1 MNMIKAIR
9 RIVTGDNKERKSTII
24 IDDSP
29 FHYGTIHQ
37 FWVTRETPV
46 DNSKTIDL
54 AGIQLLP
61 LEPSPSGTIFRF
73 FEIPPLD
80 PKLTNQQ
87 LENLAVQGLSTLKA
101 LHCRTDTSKHPYM
114 HKTET
119 IDYIIVLEGEVT
131 LLLEETEVE
140 LKPFNVVIQ
149 RGTNHAWI
157 NKSSNRVLL
166 AGVLIDAKL
175 DD

>member
-1 MNMIKAIR
+1 MIKEIR
-9 RIVTGDNKERKSTII
+9 RIVTGNNEEKKSTII

-29 FHYGTIHQ
+29 FQYGTIHQ

-46 DNSKTIDL
+46 DNSKAIDL
-54 AGIQLLP
+54 AGIELLP
-61 LEPSPSGTIFRF
+61 LEPPPSGTIFRF

-80 PKLTNQQ
+80 PKLTKSK

-101 LHCRTDTSKHPYM
+101 LHCRKDTSKHPYM

-119 IDYIIVLEGEVT
+119 VDYIIVLEGEIT

-149 RGTNHAWI
+149 QGTNHAWI
-157 NKSSNRVLL
+157 NKSSNRALL
-166 AGVLIDAKL
+166 AGILIDAKP